1 MKFNKKVIESVM
13 VAGLALA
20 LTITAVTG
28 NGVKATDQVAETQ
41 MDKNGM
47 AGVAVAMN
55 AYELEAADML
65 DSMVSVEKS
74 DSNIVAAAVEDAAD
88 VSDTSVESAT
98 SEDVETEPE
107 VTEEDSK
114 EDKELS
120 DEEKEWN
127 NKLMADVDEFLYVRK
142 SADADSKIVGKM
154 YKGDRAVIKD
164 EGSEWTKITSGNV
177 KGYVKN
183 DYCVTGQEAYAYAKK
198 NCKTVAKVEI
208 DGLRIRKEASTD
220 AGVVK
225 TVASGDK
232 LVVNTKADT
241 EDGWV
246 AVKVDS
252 QTCYVSEDYVTVG
265 LKTGKAVTIEE
276 EIAAQ
281 KEEEER
287 KAKEEAAKKSTQS
300 SSSSSSSSNGQ
311 KTSTSS
317 SQGTSLTAS
326 ADDETLLAAL
336 IQCEAGG
343 QSQQCM
349 LAVGA
354 VVVNRVHSGSFP
366 NSIRGVIYQ
375 RGQFGPASSGRLE
388 SRLASG
394 VSPSARQAAQA
405 ALAGNDPT
413 GGAKYFKLASSGHAG
428 VVIGPIVFY

>member
-1 MKFNKKVIESVM
+1 MKFNKKVVESVM
-13 VAGLALA
+13 VAGIALA
-20 LTITAVTG
+20 LTIAAVTG
-28 NGVKATDQVAETQ
+28 NGVKAADQVAETQ

-74 DSNIVAAAVEDAAD
+74 DSNIVAASVED
-88 VSDTSVESAT
+88 VSDTSVESVA

-107 VTEEDSK
+107 VTVEDSMD
-114 EDKELS
+114 DKELS

-142 SADADSKIVGKM
+142 SADADSEIVGKM

-183 DYCVTGQEAYAYAKK
+183 DYCVTGQKAYAYAKK

-208 DGLRIRKEASTD
+208 DGLRIREKASTD

-232 LVVNTKADT
+232 LVVNTKAAT
-241 EDGWV
+241 KDGWV

-252 QTCYVSEDYVTVG
+252 QTCYVSEDYVTVA
-265 LKTGKAVTIEE
+265 LKTGKAITIEE

-287 KAKEEAAKKSTQS
+287 KAKEAAAKKSAQS

-311 KTSTSS
+311 TTTTSS
-317 SQGTSLTAS
+317 SQGTSLATS
-326 ADDETLLAAL
+326 ADEETLLAAL

-394 VSPSARQAAQA
+394 VSASARQAAQA

>member
-47 AGVAVAMN
+47 AGVAVAVN

-142 SADADSKIVGKM
+142 SADADSEIVGKM

-287 KAKEEAAKKSTQS
+287 KAKEAAKKSTQS

-311 KTSTSS
+311 TTSTSS

>member
-98 SEDVETEPE
+98 SEDVETEPG
-107 VTEEDSK
+107 VTVEDSK
-114 EDKELS
+114 ADKELS

-142 SADADSKIVGKM
+142 SADADSEIVGKM

-300 SSSSSSSSNGQ
+300 SSSSSPSSNGQ
-311 KTSTSS
+311 TTSTSS

-394 VSPSARQAAQA
+394 VSASARQAAQA

>member
-20 LTITAVTG
+20 LTITAITG

-47 AGVAVAMN
+47 AGVAVAVN

-107 VTEEDSK
+107 VTVEDSK

>member
-311 KTSTSS
+311 TTSTSS

-394 VSPSARQAAQA
+394 VSASARQAAQA